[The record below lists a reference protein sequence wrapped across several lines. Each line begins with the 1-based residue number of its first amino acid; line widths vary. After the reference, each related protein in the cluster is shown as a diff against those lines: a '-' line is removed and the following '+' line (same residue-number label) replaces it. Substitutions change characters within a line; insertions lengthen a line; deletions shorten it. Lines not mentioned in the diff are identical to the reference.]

1 MKPWKMKNVVLM
13 LVFLSIVVS
22 TDEASGVQG
31 WRGILPLHSTRKDV
45 EQLLGPGTD
54 PGPRPCKC
62 AYYMDDLNV
71 FFDYSSGDCKS
82 GGSGGWDVP
91 PDTVIKIVV
100 YPKHR
105 LSLTDAGIDESK
117 FEKRRAGDVEDIRS
131 YWNEE
136 EGLHIEVNE
145 STKRVLGFYYS
156 PAKKDEGLRCP

>member
-1 MKPWKMKNVVLM
+1 MKKMALMSLFLCLVVIM
-13 LVFLSIVVS
+13 A
-22 TDEASGVQG
+22 DASGVQG
-31 WRGILPLHSTRKDV
+31 WRGIVPLHSTRKDV
-45 EQLLGPGTD
+45 ERLLGPGTD

-82 GGSGGWDVP
+82 GAAWDVP

-105 LSLTDAGIDESK
+105 LSLADAGIDESE
-117 FEKRRAGDVEDIRS
+117 FEKRRDGDVEDARA

-145 STKRVLGFYYS
+145 GTKRVLGFYYG
-156 PAKKDEGLRCP
+156 PATRDKSLRCP